1 MTTFHIITIFPEFFS
16 SVLEVGLIKKA
27 REKKIVDFVFI
38 DLKSFGVGKHKVID
52 DRPYGGG
59 AGMVLRPEPI
69 ISALRS
75 VSFRGDKRISILM
88 SPSGNLLT
96 QEKLEELSY
105 FSDIVIVCP
114 RYEGVDERVKKFID
128 EDISIGDY
136 VIHSGDVAALVII
149 EGVARLKE
157 GFMTT
162 PAKEELT
169 FGILDF
175 PQFTHPK
182 IFEDMEVP
190 EILLSGHHENIRR
203 WRIEQSVKKT
213 LERRPDLVLKFFIKK
228 ENELNLPPEKKEMI
242 RSYLFDVSFCES
254 KRDESLEKEIFH
266 IMVNYLINIKELLSY

>member
-1 MTTFHIITIFPEFFS
+1 MITFHIITIFPEFFS
-16 SVLEVGLIKKA
+16 SALEVGLMRKA
-27 REKKIVDFVFI
+27 REKKVIDFVFI
-38 DLKSFGVGKHKVID
+38 DLKKFGVGKHKVID

-69 ISALRS
+69 VSALRS
-75 VSFRGDKRISILM
+75 IDFRGNKRISILM
-88 SPSGNLLT
+88 SPSGKLLT
-96 QEKLEELSY
+96 QEKLEELSS

-114 RYEGVDERVKKFID
+114 RYEGVDERVKKFIN

-162 PAKEELT
+162 STKEEIS
-169 FGILDF
+169 FDILDF

-182 IFEDMEVP
+182 IFEDMVVP

-203 WRIEQSVKKT
+203 WRIEQSIKKT
-213 LERRPDLVLKFFIKK
+213 LERRPDLVLKFFIKR
-228 ENELNLPPEKKEMI
+228 ENQLNLTPEKKEMI
-242 RSYLFDVSFCES
+242 KNYLFDISFYGN
-254 KRDESLEKEIFH
+254 KRNELLDEEIFH
-266 IMVNYLINIKELLSY
+266 LMLNYLTNIKELFSY

>member
-1 MTTFHIITIFPEFFS
+1 VTTFHIITIFPEFFS
-16 SVLEVGLIKKA
+16 SALEVGLIKKA
-27 REKKIVDFVFI
+27 REKKIIDFVFI
-38 DLKSFGVGKHKVID
+38 DLKNFGVGKHKVID

-69 ISALRS
+69 ISALR
-75 VSFRGDKRISILM
+75 VVNFRGDKRISILM
-88 SPSGNLLT
+88 SPSGKLLT
-96 QEKLEELSY
+96 QEKLEELSS

-162 PAKEELT
+162 PTKEEIS
-169 FGILDF
+169 FDILDF

-182 IFEDMEVP
+182 IFEGMEVP

-203 WRIEQSVKKT
+203 WRVEQSIKKT
-213 LERRPDLVLKFFIKK
+213 LERRPDLVLKFFVRREKELDLPSEKREKIK
-228 ENELNLPPEKKEMI
+228 NYLIDISFRGNLK
-242 RSYLFDVSFCES
+242 
-254 KRDESLEKEIFH
+254 DESLDKEIFE
-266 IMVNYLINIKELLSY
+266 IMLNYFTNMKELFSY